1 MAPNAFTPAAT
12 AAVASASITSAQRRV
27 LAVAAAAGIAT
38 AGLVGGAGGGTAHA
52 TTVTPAAIKNEP
64 SMASYFVAKINAE
77 RVAHHR
83 AKLTVNP
90 ALSALGVKWATQMA
104 KADKLYHNPHL
115 ATDVTG
121 WHYLGENVGVG
132 YSDSSLE
139 AAFYASAPHRANMLD
154 VNYTR
159 IGVGVVDV
167 DGKLW
172 VSEEFSK
179 PWSTATA
186 KKPAAIP
193 TLREG
198 SRGALVQ
205 EVQRKLHVTADG
217 VFGPRTVA
225 AVKSFQKRHGMS
237 PSGVVGPK
245 TRKALHI

>member
-1 MAPNAFTPAAT
+1 MAQSAFIRT
-12 AAVASASITSAQRRV
+12 AAVAPTSITGAQRRV
-27 LAVAAAAGIAT
+27 LAFVAAAGIAT
-38 AGLVGGAGGGTAHA
+38 AGLVGGTGAGTAHA
-52 TTVTPAAIKNEP
+52 ATLKSEP
-64 SMASYFVAKINAE
+64 SMASYFVAKINAQ

-83 AKLTVNP
+83 SKLTVDP
-90 ALSALGVKWATQMA
+90 GLSALGLKWATQMA
-104 KADKLYHNPHL
+104 KANTLYHNPHL
-115 ATDVTG
+115 ATDVHG

-179 PWSTATA
+179 PWSTATV
-186 KKPAAIP
+186 KKKASIP
-193 TLREG
+193 TLHEG
-198 SRGALVQ
+198 SRGSLVR
-205 EVQRKLHVTADG
+205 EVQLKLHVTADG
-217 VFGPRTVA
+217 VFGPHTLA
-225 AVKSFQKRHGMS
+225 AVKSFQKHHGMS
-237 PSGVVGPK
+237 PTGLVGPK